1 MLMVYIIIIYPTAED
16 NGCGEGKAHADPLL
30 DIRGGLCAPFFCA
43 VLEQAFRV
51 ANIQRSLDGLWTTS
65 LLSMWRSVKYEE
77 GYGQNDETPRAA
89 TRGLEQY

>member
-30 DIRGGLCAPFFCA
+30 DIRGGSVCAFFCVA
-43 VLEQAFRV
+43 LEQALRV

-65 LLSMWRSVKYEE
+65 LLSM
-77 GYGQNDETPRAA
+77 
-89 TRGLEQY
+89 